1 MATGGHIMTVLQA
14 YRRAIESNAPEQGIA
29 DRLYAGVKEVL
40 DEGTDPNSV
49 LAVLHDFFLTADAE
63 GHEIERDA
71 IAEVMDCV
79 AGWTS
84 ERAMLQAG

>member
-1 MATGGHIMTVLQA
+1 MTVLQA
-14 YRRAIESNAPEQGIA
+14 YRRAIESNAPEQDIA

-40 DEGTDPNSV
+40 DEGTDRNSV

-71 IAEVMDCV
+71 IGEVMGCV
-79 AGWTS
+79 AGWAS
-84 ERAMLQAG
+84 ERAMLQAVG

>member
-1 MATGGHIMTVLQA
+1 MTVLQA
-14 YRRAIESNAPEQGIA
+14 YRRAIESNAPEQDIA

-63 GHEIERDA
+63 GHEIERDP

-84 ERAMLQAG
+84 ERAVLRAG

>member
-1 MATGGHIMTVLQA
+1 MTVLQA
-14 YRRAIESNAPEQGIA
+14 YRRAVEANAPEQTIA
-29 DRLYAGVKEVL
+29 DRLYEGVKQVIE
-40 DEGTDPNSV
+40 EGTEPSIV
-49 LAVLHDFFLTADAE
+49 LAVLNDLFLTADTD

-84 ERAMLQAG
+84 ERATLPLR

>member
-1 MATGGHIMTVLQA
+1 MTVLQA
-14 YRRAIESNAPEQGIA
+14 YRRAIEANAPEQDIA
-29 DRLYAGVKEVL
+29 DRLYMGVNEVL
-40 DEGTDPNSV
+40 DDGTDPNSV
-49 LAVLHDFFLTADAE
+49 LAVLHDLFLTADAE

-84 ERAMLQAG
+84 ERAVLQAG

>member
-1 MATGGHIMTVLQA
+1 MTVLQA
-14 YRRAIESNAPEQGIA
+14 YRRAIETNAPEHDIA
-29 DRLYAGVKEVL
+29 DCLHEGVKEVL
-40 DEGTDPNSV
+40 DAGTDPNSV

-84 ERAMLQAG
+84 ERAILQAG